1 MNTSVKQIA
10 QDLLELQ
17 KTRRF
22 SSARSSI
29 YVPIASASNHS
40 FLSEIETAILRSD
53 SPITIDESYEI
64 NVMGQRGIWANRSEV
79 VNWKGIIPISEYLI
93 NEDANPEILNKRVKQ
108 QLEYVQELA
117 IRYLRPPT
125 PPTPGEIVIT
135 QEANVTFL
143 NSQLSV
149 CYFVYF

>member
-17 KTRRF
+17 KSRRI

-29 YVPIASASNHS
+29 YVPIVSASNHS
-40 FLSEIETAILRSD
+40 FLSDIETAILRSD

-79 VNWKGIIPISEYLI
+79 VNWKGIIPISDYLI

-135 QEANVTFL
+135 QEANVTRIKTIF
-143 NSQLSV
+143 
-149 CYFVYF
+149 F